1 MQDLYHQPWDPL
13 VLPTLPERA
22 DIFRSEVLESM
33 ISRPALSISFALAPE
48 KLVTARDL
56 GSIEMLYRALVYQV
70 LFYGDLVRLM
80 DSKLTA
86 PNSNAL
92 SFNLRPPI
100 RNSEGGLACG
110 LGTPHFLAQAF
121 PYLFWHKLPVNSA
134 LGLNMLRPYKRMRTY
149 TQAGIIAR

>member
-56 GSIEMLYRALVYQV
+56 GSIEMLYRALVDLKGSYRV
-70 LFYGDLVRLM
+70 LSGSSLWGSCSAYGL
-80 DSKLTA
+80 
-86 PNSNAL
+86 
-92 SFNLRPPI
+92 
-100 RNSEGGLACG
+100 
-110 LGTPHFLAQAF
+110 
-121 PYLFWHKLPVNSA
+121 
-134 LGLNMLRPYKRMRTY
+134 
-149 TQAGIIAR
+149 